1 MQKFITIIFI
11 VILLGALVYGG
22 MKLVRSYAASANRD
36 QLVSTLY
43 DLGVDV
49 EKYFNAPPSKG
60 RSGKSFAGWKLP
72 ATLNKTEYGIFASIS
87 NEKRV
92 DICAVGN
99 QTGRNGFT
107 PVRVTARIDSVGI
120 QVTIVN

>member
-11 VILLGALVYGG
+11 IVLLGALIYGG
-22 MKLVRSYAASANRD
+22 LKLVKSYSSSANRD
-36 QLVSTLY
+36 QLVSALY
-43 DLGVDV
+43 DLGVSAQ
-49 EKYFNAPPSKG
+49 KFYSIPNSKG
-60 RSGKSFAGWKLP
+60 GGGKSFSGWKQP
-72 ATLNKTEYGIFASIS
+72 ESISKTEYGTFASIS
-87 NEKRV
+87 SDKRV
-92 DICAVGN
+92 DICAIGN